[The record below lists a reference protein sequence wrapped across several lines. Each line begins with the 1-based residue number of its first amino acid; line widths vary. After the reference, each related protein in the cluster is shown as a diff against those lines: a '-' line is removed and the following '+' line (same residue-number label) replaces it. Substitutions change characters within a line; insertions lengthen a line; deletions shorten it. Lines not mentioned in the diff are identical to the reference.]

1 MEGEFTYMKSWDGE
15 EPQDVARGVAG
26 MKIVFVNVYFAD
38 NAADMNRSW
47 VLIDAGLYGS
57 SNRIRRAAEN
67 RYGQDNKPAAILL
80 THGHFDHVGALR
92 ELAEEWQVPVYA
104 HPLELPYLTGMSAY
118 PPPDPTVGGGAMAAL
133 SFMYPKQPIDIS
145 DLVQPLPAD
154 GSVPGLTDDWKW
166 VHTPGHTA
174 GHVSFFRQSDRTLIV
189 GDAFVTTKQESA
201 LAVMQQRQE
210 LHGPPAY
217 FTPDWVAARQS
228 VARLTE
234 LKPQVGASGHG
245 VPMYGEELTLG
256 LQHLTL
262 HFDQLAVP
270 KTGRYVEEPAIMDA
284 TGVVSVPPPVV
295 DTMTT
300 TLVSVGLA
308 ALAGTALML
317 ALKSRNRSSSS
328 GGRDMALPMKTR
340 SAFPPQES
348 YGNKKHGIPSEKRN

>member
-1 MEGEFTYMKSWDGE
+1 
-15 EPQDVARGVAG
+15 
-26 MKIVFVNVYFAD
+26 
-38 NAADMNRSW
+38 
-47 VLIDAGLYGS
+47 LIDAGLYGS
-57 SNRIRRAAEN
+57 ANRIRRAAEN
-67 RYGQDNKPAAILL
+67 RYGKGSRPAAILL

-92 ELAEEWQVPVYA
+92 QLAEEWQVPIYA
-104 HPLELPYLTGMSAY
+104 HPLELPYLTGLSAY

-133 SFMYPKQPIDIS
+133 SFMYPKHPIDVS
-145 DLVQPLPAD
+145 DRVQPLPAD
-154 GSVPGLTDDWKW
+154 GSVPGLSDDWKW

-234 LKPQVGASGHG
+234 LNPQVAATGHG
-245 VPMYGEELTLG
+245 VPMYGEELTSG
-256 LQHLTL
+256 LQNLTL
-262 HFDQLAVP
+262 HFDELAVP
-270 KTGRYVEEPAIMDA
+270 RTGRYVEEPAIADA

-295 DTMTT
+295 DPLTT
-300 TLVSVGLA
+300 TLVTVGVA

-317 ALKSRNRSSSS
+317 ALRKRNRRSSEQEQT
-328 GGRDMALPMKTR
+328 LPMKTR
-340 SAFPPQES
+340 TVFPPQDPYET
-348 YGNKKHGIPSEKRN
+348 KRHGVSSTANS